1 MAQSKVR
8 YAVVGLGYIAQAAVL
23 PSFAHARRNSSL
35 HAIVSGSPEKLNEV
49 GDKYRIPV
57 RATYDDYER
66 CLQEVDAVYLCT
78 PNSEHSDY
86 AVRAAKAGKHILC
99 EKPLAVTQG
108 ECDRMIRAAKE
119 NNVKIMTAYRL
130 HFEPLFLEVLEIVK
144 SGKIGEPRFFSSN
157 FSMHA
162 RPGGIRTQRELGGG
176 TLYDLGVYC
185 INTARLMFNAEPIEV
200 FGRSIDGARS
210 NMPEIDEMTSGI
222 LRFDGD
228 RLATFT
234 TSFNANGV
242 SDFRVVGRLDHPFRV
257 RGRQRERLL
266 AQDVLAGLRGGD
278 RPIHVHVVGQRDVD
292 RVDVGVRQ
300 QRLVR
305 AVRGRDAEFV
315 RDGSGVGRVARGDR
329 DDLGARRSTHPG
341 DHFLGRDVRGRQDPP
356 PQCAGHRAASRIR
369 FLTWPR
375 GCTSLAHT
383 FEKEEH
389 KPDVARSG

>member
-8 YAVVGLGYIAQAAVL
+8 YAVVGLGYIAQAAVP

-57 RATYDDYER
+57 RAAYDDYER

-78 PNSEHSDY
+78 PNSEHSSY
-86 AVRAAKAGKHILC
+86 AARAAKAGKHILC

-108 ECDRMIRAAKE
+108 ECDRMIKAAKE

-130 HFEPLFLEVLEIVK
+130 HFEPLFLEVLDIVK
-144 SGKIGEPRFFSSN
+144 SGKIGEPRFFTSN

-200 FGRSIDGARS
+200 FARSIDGARS

-242 SDFRVVGRLDHPFRV
+242 SDFRVVGTEGNIHAEPAYEYAEALGYTLTVGENIRKKK
-257 RGRQRERLL
+257 GRR
-266 AQDVLAGLRGGD
+266 
-278 RPIHVHVVGQRDVD
+278 RDQFAAEISYFSDCVM
-292 RVDVGVRQ
+292 Q
-300 QRLVR
+300 
-305 AVRGRDAEFV
+305 GRDPEPSAEE
-315 RDGSGVGRVARGDR
+315 GCW
-329 DDLGARRSTHPG
+329 
-341 DHFLGRDVRGRQDPP
+341 DVRVVNALYESANNGEPVKLDNFGPERRPVKAQGQDFPP
-356 PQCAGHRAASRIR
+356 VREPELVAV
-369 FLTWPR
+369 
-375 GCTSLAHT
+375 
-383 FEKEEH
+383 EKPH
-389 KPDVARSG
+389 D

>member
-86 AVRAAKAGKHILC
+86 AARAAQAGKHILC
-99 EKPLAVTQG
+99 EKPLAVTQS
-108 ECDRMIRAAKE
+108 ECERMIKAAKD

-144 SGKIGEPRFFSSN
+144 SGKIGEPRFFTSN

-200 FGRSIDGARS
+200 MARSIDGARS

-242 SDFRVVGRLDHPFRV
+242 SDFRVVGTEGNIHAEPAYEYAEALGYTLTVGENIRKKKGRRRDQFAAEIAYFSDCVMHGRDPEPSAEEGCWDVRV
-257 RGRQRERLL
+257 
-266 AQDVLAGLRGGD
+266 
-278 RPIHVHVVGQRDVD
+278 
-292 RVDVGVRQ
+292 
-300 QRLVR
+300 VR
-305 AVRGRDAEFV
+305 ALYESANNGGPVKLDNFGPERRPVKTQGQDFPPVREPEL
-315 RDGSGVGRVARGDR
+315 VA
-329 DDLGARRSTHPG
+329 
-341 DHFLGRDVRGRQDPP
+341 V
-356 PQCAGHRAASRIR
+356 
-369 FLTWPR
+369 
-375 GCTSLAHT
+375 
-383 FEKEEH
+383 EKPH
-389 KPDVARSG
+389 D

>member
-66 CLQEVDAVYLCT
+66 CLQEVDAVYICT
-78 PNSEHSDY
+78 PNSEHAGY
-86 AVRAAKAGKHILC
+86 AERAAKAGKHILC
-99 EKPLAVTQG
+99 EKPLAVSQQ
-108 ECDRMIRAAKE
+108 ECERMIKAAKE
-119 NNVKIMTAYRL
+119 HNVKIMTAYRL
-130 HFEPLFLEVLEIVK
+130 HFEPLFLEVLELVK
-144 SGKIGEPRFFSSN
+144 SGKIGEPRFFSSS

-185 INTARLMFNAEPIEV
+185 INTARLMFRAEPIEV
-200 FGRSIDGARS
+200 VAQSIDGARS
-210 NMPEIDEMTSGI
+210 SMPEVDEMTSGI

-242 SDFRVVGRLDHPFRV
+242 SDFRVVGTEGNIHAEPAYEYAEALGYTLTVGENIRKKK
-257 RGRQRERLL
+257 GRR
-266 AQDVLAGLRGGD
+266 
-278 RPIHVHVVGQRDVD
+278 RDQFAAEIAYFSDCVM
-292 RVDVGVRQ
+292 Q
-300 QRLVR
+300 
-305 AVRGRDAEFV
+305 GRNPEPSAEE
-315 RDGSGVGRVARGDR
+315 GCW
-329 DDLGARRSTHPG
+329 
-341 DHFLGRDVRGRQDPP
+341 DVRVVNALYESAQTGTPVKLDNFGPERRPTQQQGQDYPP
-356 PQCAGHRAASRIR
+356 VREPQLVAV
-369 FLTWPR
+369 
-375 GCTSLAHT
+375 
-383 FEKEEH
+383 EKPH
-389 KPDVARSG
+389 D